1 MSRTIVD
8 KLNLNKYGR
17 KAVLHMPEGA
27 DALAG
32 LDEYETELKGG
43 KYDLIFAYVLDMPQ
57 LQALVREVIDRQLLA
72 SGGYLFTAY
81 PKKGNK
87 VYPTYIHR
95 DELFAGVGA
104 DAEGYVGTS
113 GLKFARMVGLDD
125 VFTVVGFKEE
135 AKQKAKPR
143 PRTEA
148 EAPHSSPPSQRVGDY
163 VAMIPNVEQ
172 DLQDSP
178 ELLAFY
184 RSLTPG
190 YRRDWARYVYGVVQ
204 EGTRAKRREEMKR
217 IMGEGFKSAELY
229 RASRR

>member
-1 MSRTIVD
+1 MSKTIVD

-32 LDEYETELKGG
+32 LDEHEIELESG
-43 KYDLIFAYVLDMPQ
+43 KYDLIFAYVFDMPQ

-87 VYPTYIHR
+87 AYPTYIHR
-95 DELFAGVGA
+95 DGLFAGVGA
-104 DAEGYVGTS
+104 DADGYVGTS
-113 GLKFARMVGLDD
+113 SLKFSRMVGLDD

-135 AKQKAKPR
+135 AKATAK
-143 PRTEA
+143 TKTNV
-148 EAPHSSPPSQRVGDY
+148 SSSPSQRVDDY

-172 DLQDSP
+172 DLQDTP

-190 YRRDWARYVYGVVQ
+190 YRKDWARYVYGVVQ
-204 EGTRAKRREEMKR
+204 EGTRAKRREEMKL
-217 IMGEGFKSAELY
+217 IMSEGFKSAELY